1 MEDKI
6 QACIDTLRL
15 IRVRA
20 EDISEDGN
28 RIIRVINVLYEVQ
41 EEMKK
46 KPEGGGENVC
56 D

>member
-1 MEDKI
+1 MDEKI

-28 RIIRVINVLYEVQ
+28 KIIQVINLLYEIQ
-41 EEMKK
+41 GELRK
-46 KPEGGGENVC
+46 KPEGGEDNVC
-56 D
+56 S